1 MSTDSCPE
9 RPGALWRYCCREPE
23 QLPGASLLAMSMAV
37 AALCDTAAAFF
48 LLVRSGVA
56 GSLAD
61 VARVLASRRALAIG
75 ACSVL
80 GGPLFMGGYIAAIIL
95 AGPSDA
101 LTATATYPVIGAV
114 LARFLLHQRLDRVG
128 WLGVTVAVAGAALIA
143 VDAGGSGNSVHALVG
158 VGVALA
164 AAAAVAMEGIVA
176 TRAMIGL
183 DTNIVMTVQK
193 SLSAIMFGLV
203 LLVIPRGI
211 ATVGSVMA
219 IAGLIVPIA
228 CAGVI
233 AAYSYVVWYRSI
245 REIGVARAMALNI
258 SYALWG
264 AVFAWIV
271 RDAPLTLLAFTGCA
285 VVTAGAVLTILSGR
299 DESSRVAS
307 ELVHSAGGAC
317 TGCAVCTA
325 GGRCARASFGAA

>member
-1 MSTDSCPE
+1 MGRKSGYVDGLLSGATWGVVAILL
-9 RPGALWRYCCREPE
+9 PGAE

-37 AALCDTAAAFF
+37 AALCDTAAALF
-48 LLVRSGVA
+48 LLVRSSIA

-158 VGVALA
+158 VGVARPL
-164 AAAAVAMEGIVA
+164 
-176 TRAMIGL
+176 R
-183 DTNIVMTVQK
+183 
-193 SLSAIMFGLV
+193 
-203 LLVIPRGI
+203 PRW
-211 ATVGSVMA
+211 
-219 IAGLIVPIA
+219 P
-228 CAGVI
+228 
-233 AAYSYVVWYRSI
+233 WK
-245 REIGVARAMALNI
+245 
-258 SYALWG
+258 
-264 AVFAWIV
+264 
-271 RDAPLTLLAFTGCA
+271 
-285 VVTAGAVLTILSGR
+285 
-299 DESSRVAS
+299 ESSRR
-307 ELVHSAGGAC
+307 EP
-317 TGCAVCTA
+317 
-325 GGRCARASFGAA
+325 